1 MFISTKELDYI
12 RKQLAALAKEI
23 KNLKLENKTM
33 SKFIKEQKELN
44 KKYDESLGKRYI
56 HEAFENKSQEE
67 IQSLIDEWQNGEE
80 KTREV
85 VDNG

>member
-12 RKQLAALAKEI
+12 RKQLAAQAKEI
-23 KNLKLENKTM
+23 KNLKLENKTLT
-33 SKFIKEQKELN
+33 KFIKEQKELN

-67 IQSLIDEWQNGEE
+67 IQSLIDEWQNGEDE
-80 KTREV
+80 DKGGSR
-85 VDNG
+85 